1 MPLPM
6 ENVLVL
12 MGGDFKFYC
21 LQIKSPVGMRV
32 KCSFPMR
39 MKFQGTFIN
48 EMIFWP
54 IFPVGRGF
62 HWVCERGGVS
72 DTNENSSQI

>member
-21 LQIKSPVGMRV
+21 LQLKSPVGMKV
-32 KCSFPMR
+32 QCSLPMR
-39 MKFQGTFIN
+39 MKFQSTFIN
-48 EMIFWP
+48 GMIFWP

-62 HWVCERGGVS
+62 HWVYERGVA